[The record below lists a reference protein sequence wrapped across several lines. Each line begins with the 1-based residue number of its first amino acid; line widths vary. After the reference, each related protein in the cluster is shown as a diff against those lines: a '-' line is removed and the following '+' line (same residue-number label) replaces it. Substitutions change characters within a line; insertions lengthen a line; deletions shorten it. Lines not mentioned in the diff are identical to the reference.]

1 MSIQGMRG
9 IFRRLSYNAALS
21 ANVHRRDINHWF
33 FFHYYLLFACY
44 GTFRF
49 SINIFFFQKKG
60 GTKLYICIWIKNI
73 GHSLKTVPKKNV
85 VWKELSAGYDFLWL
99 NIEEGIKYYSAR
111 KFSDILS
118 TWQFQ
123 IHIYIHIIYII
134 AQSSWTGPVSC
145 KIRTF
150 LNWIDEIFNKAN
162 CFQSFIDFAP
172 CWFSVKPSVDL
183 YFIIKVYSVLGK
195 CRLHVTLRQEV
206 ASAQGVYN
214 IENR

>member
-49 SINIFFFQKKG
+49 SINIFFSKKKG
-60 GTKLYICIWIKNI
+60 GTKLYICNWIKII

-123 IHIYIHIIYII
+123 IHIYIHIIYIL
-134 AQSSWTGPVSC
+134 AQSSWTSQLQNSHIF
-145 KIRTF
+145 K
-150 LNWIDEIFNKAN
+150 LN
-162 CFQSFIDFAP
+162 
-172 CWFSVKPSVDL
+172 
-183 YFIIKVYSVLGK
+183 
-195 CRLHVTLRQEV
+195 RR
-206 ASAQGVYN
+206 N
-214 IENR
+214 IQ